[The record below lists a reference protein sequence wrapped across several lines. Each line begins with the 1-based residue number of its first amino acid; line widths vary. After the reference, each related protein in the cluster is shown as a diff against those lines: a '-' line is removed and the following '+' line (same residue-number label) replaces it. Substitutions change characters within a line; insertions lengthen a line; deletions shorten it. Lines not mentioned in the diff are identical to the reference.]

1 MEILGIG
8 APELVFILLIAIIVL
23 GPKDMQKAGKTVGR
37 WLNQMKDS
45 EGWKLIRDTT
55 SELRTLPNKLMR
67 EANIEKWQSQQDV
80 QHAKDPRAKPT
91 ASSRRSS
98 LPLPDE
104 QENSIQPPSAEPPT
118 QSPSSTP
125 VDPSDRND

>member
-8 APELVFILLIAIIVL
+8 APELVFILLIVIIVL
-23 GPKDMQKAGKTVGR
+23 GPQDMQKAGKTVGR

-67 EANIEKWQSQQDV
+67 DANMEMWEAQQDV
-80 QHAKDPRAKPT
+80 RRAMDPRAKPT
-91 ASSRRSS
+91 ASPRRPG
-98 LPLPDE
+98 LTLPDE
-104 QENSIQPPSAEPPT
+104 QENSIQPPSVEPPS
-118 QSPSSTP
+118 QSPSSTSSN
-125 VDPSDRND
+125 PSDKND